1 MKFWIKRVLLKAVK
15 YTLTKTESWQMETK
29 VLNRSLIMAKGYDSS
44 EFSLICRKTNASA
57 A

>member
-1 MKFWIKRVLLKAVK
+1 VKFWIKRVLLKAVK

-44 EFSLICRKTNASA
+44 EFGLICRKTNTSA